1 MYIVSMMLILA
12 ASGILDKVEGSATK
26 NATLQLIMSQAF
38 FDNVHTNLAVPLI
51 KQLPNVSLGEF
62 SLDFD
67 LGFMK
72 LASNLTKLS
81 FDATS
86 YD

>member
-1 MYIVSMMLILA
+1 M
-12 ASGILDKVEGSATK
+12 
-26 NATLQLIMSQAF
+26 NQAF

-62 SLDFD
+62 SLDLD

-81 FDATS
+81 FDTTS